1 MFRAAVAAIVCFLP
15 AAAQTAELTADQIV
29 QKQTEALG
37 GLEKL
42 KSIQSV
48 KATGKASLMGG
59 QLEAPVV
66 MQAKRPTSVRMEM
79 DIQGK
84 SFVQAF
90 DGTTSWTINPFGG
103 SSDPQKSN
111 DEDTKAARDDA
122 EFVDGALVDYKS
134 KGNAVELVGKEDVDG
149 VPAYKLKVTKK
160 SGSIEYDYIDAK
172 TFLPIKSTGTRKQ
185 MGQEFEFESRPGNF
199 KTVNGVLMPFTLE
212 QKVSGKPMMQ
222 LTLDKIEANVPMD
235 DSLFRFPEK
244 PKEDKKAPDRL

>member
-1 MFRAAVAAIVCFLP
+1 MFRAALAAFLCVLP

-29 QKQTEALG
+29 RKQTEALG
-37 GLEKL
+37 GLDKL
-42 KSIQSV
+42 KAIQTV

-59 QLEAPVV
+59 QLEAPVT

-103 SSDPQKSN
+103 SDDPQKSN

-122 EFVDGALVDYKS
+122 EFIDGALVDYES
-134 KGNAVELVGKEDVDG
+134 KGNTVELIGKQDVDG

-160 SGSIEYDYIDAK
+160 SGTVEYDYIDAK

-185 MGQEFEFESRPGNF
+185 MGQQFEFESRPGNF
-199 KTVNGVLMPFTLE
+199 KTVNGVMMPFTLE

-222 LTLDKIEANVPMD
+222 LTLDTIEANVPMD
-235 DSLFRFPEK
+235 DALFHFPEK
-244 PKEDKKAPDRL
+244 PKEEKKAPDKP